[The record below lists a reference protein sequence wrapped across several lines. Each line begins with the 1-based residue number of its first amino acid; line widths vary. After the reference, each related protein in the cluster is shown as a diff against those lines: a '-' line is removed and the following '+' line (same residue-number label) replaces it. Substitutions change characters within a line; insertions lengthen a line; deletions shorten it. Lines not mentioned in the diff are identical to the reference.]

1 MVDAFAEHTCL
12 APGANVLSRRV
23 ALLGVG
29 GSLALGVTGRL
40 TSKHVAAAPRSPLPA
55 AVLSKEFLMAQTGS
69 DAFVGSWTYRSFVN
83 NPTPGVQFNDLFFAE
98 AELVIEAFDPGN
110 FTGRLVLQP
119 GAEMALTGASSFGN
133 PFTIR
138 FQGRGVTEGIKDFV
152 YDYIGYLVPV
162 WPNGVNQV
170 PAIVGSL
177 VRTEPH
183 SGGAQP
189 GQVASWIAVKRP

>member
-1 MVDAFAEHTCL
+1 MV
-12 APGANVLSRRV
+12 
-23 ALLGVG
+23 
-29 GSLALGVTGRL
+29 
-40 TSKHVAAAPRSPLPA
+40 
-55 AVLSKEFLMAQTGS
+55 QIGS

-83 NPTPGVQFNDLFFAE
+83 DPTPGVPFNDLYFAE

-110 FTGRLVLQP
+110 FSGRLILQP
-119 GAEMALTGASSFGN
+119 GAEMTLKGASSFGN
-133 PFTIR
+133 PFAVR
-138 FQGRGVTEGIKDFV
+138 FQGRGASPGIEDYV

-170 PAIVGSL
+170 PAIVGSI